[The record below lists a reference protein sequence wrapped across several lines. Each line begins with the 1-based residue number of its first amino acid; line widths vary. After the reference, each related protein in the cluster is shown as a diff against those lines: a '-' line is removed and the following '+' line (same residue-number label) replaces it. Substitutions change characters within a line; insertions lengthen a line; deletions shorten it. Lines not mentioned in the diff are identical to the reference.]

1 MVKKHAMILDQLL
14 KIQVLAFYLILC
26 NFVLK
31 GLHRR
36 GKIVDDN

>member
-14 KIQVLAFYLILC
+14 KIQVLPFYLILC

-31 GLHRR
+31 GLYR
-36 GKIVDDN
+36 GGKVDDN